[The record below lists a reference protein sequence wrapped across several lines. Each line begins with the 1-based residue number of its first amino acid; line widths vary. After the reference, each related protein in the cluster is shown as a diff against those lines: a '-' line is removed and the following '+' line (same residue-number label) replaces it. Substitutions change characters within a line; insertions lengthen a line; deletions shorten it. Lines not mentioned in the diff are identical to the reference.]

1 MQTEDATYSYERS
14 LNANDNK
21 TLQEE
26 LKADELKIVQFNKS
40 SDKFGVR

>member
-21 TLQEE
+21 NLQQE
-26 LKADELKIVQFNKS
+26 LKVDELRIVQFNRS
-40 SDKFGVR
+40 SDKFGAR

>member
-21 TLQEE
+21 VLQEE
-26 LKADELKIVQFNKS
+26 LKVDELRIVQFNRS
-40 SDKFGVR
+40 SDKFEER